1 MKPLLFGLALLLVA
15 CAPRVEVIE
24 SSVGGTLTALAPTAI
39 LPVDRATSTAVP
51 TLAPPT
57 VALTPTEQAAVEPSP
72 TSAQTDSTAEPAA
85 TPEPT
90 ATATLASVAVGELI
104 FRDTFDSAGPWSVG
118 ETDSSN
124 VSVTA
129 GVMTFTQKT
138 PGSFSIRIVGKQGDN
153 FYAEVSGALADRCAS
168 GDRYGLM
175 FRVQNPSNYYA
186 FQIDCDGRYRLMR
199 YVDDAST
206 AIVDWTPSSAIQR
219 GTQAINT
226 LAVTAQ
232 GDSFLLAI
240 NGTPLTTAADGAF
253 ASGRFGLMVG
263 ANITQNFTV
272 VFDNLQA
279 NKVP

>member
-1 MKPLLFGLALLLVA
+1 MKHLLLGLSLLLTA
-15 CAPRVEVIE
+15 CAPRVQVIE
-24 SSVGGTLTALAPTAI
+24 SSVNGTLTALAPTAI
-39 LPVDRATSTAVP
+39 LPADRATSTSVP

-57 VALTPTEQAAVEPSP
+57 LATTPIELATIEPSP
-72 TSAQTDSTAEPAA
+72 PATQTDSTAEPSS

-90 ATATLASVAVGELI
+90 ATTTLASVAVGELI

-124 VSVTA
+124 VSVVG
-129 GVMTFTQKT
+129 GVMSFTQKT
-138 PGSFSIRIVGKQGDN
+138 PGSFSIRIVGKQGEN

-175 FRVQNPSNYYA
+175 FRAQNPSNYYA

-199 YVDDAST
+199 YVDDAAT

-219 GTQAINT
+219 GTQAVNT

-240 NGTPLTTAADGAF
+240 NGAPLTTAADSAF